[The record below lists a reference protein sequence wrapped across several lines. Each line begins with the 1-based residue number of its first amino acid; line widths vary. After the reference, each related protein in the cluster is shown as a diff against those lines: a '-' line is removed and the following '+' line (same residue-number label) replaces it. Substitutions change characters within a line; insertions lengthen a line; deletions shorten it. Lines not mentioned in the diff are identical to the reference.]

1 MPVAILCVC
10 HCYKV
15 VMWLVYLSFLWCF
28 IVLLHGRLYLIHGRS
43 TEVTSDCQGKSGVV
57 SIHMLWQH
65 AGELSSPLLP
75 ERLHSELSAEYVSVW
90 SSKVIRWLCGCATG
104 GVITGGEQINGHGQW
119 MYRST
124 QGHSHGAAIYGSA
137 QWECPN
143 EVRMCTYT
151 NISVSVDVNV
161 LEFHVHYCCC
171 CVWERENRRT
181 LTIYPFIFSIFA
193 VQKMMSEIQNYSGT
207 TQRKNRGSIGWDEP
221 SKNFNDA
228 IGWINQQKVNIQF
241 S

>member
-28 IVLLHGRLYLIHGRS
+28 IVLLHGKLYLIHGRS

-171 CVWERENRRT
+171 CV
-181 LTIYPFIFSIFA
+181 
-193 VQKMMSEIQNYSGT
+193 
-207 TQRKNRGSIGWDEP
+207 
-221 SKNFNDA
+221 
-228 IGWINQQKVNIQF
+228 
-241 S
+241 